1 MEKLREPLPPAERA
15 EVAGMDTTYPQAK
28 GRLGYVELGSNPLN
42 LPQLV
47 LKENDGICHVT
58 EPL

>member
-1 MEKLREPLPPAERA
+1 
-15 EVAGMDTTYPQAK
+15 MDTTYPQAK